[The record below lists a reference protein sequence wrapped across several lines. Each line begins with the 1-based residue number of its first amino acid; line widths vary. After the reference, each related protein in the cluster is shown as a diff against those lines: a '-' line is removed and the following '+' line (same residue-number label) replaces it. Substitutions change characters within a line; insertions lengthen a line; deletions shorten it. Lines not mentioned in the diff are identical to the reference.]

1 MFDFS
6 NGLPQDAVTPIGN
19 AGRPEGRFASDV
31 IDNTGTR
38 IAIAYTDSPIH
49 PSSARGGDLARIE
62 LSDAANLAPIRTL
75 SLPDLGLTDIASMAF
90 SVDGATFYVL
100 GGNPEGQGEAA
111 QRIVGFDAATGQQV
125 SSAEISGNVED
136 FTDLL
141 TPEVIG

>member
-1 MFDFS
+1 M
-6 NGLPQDAVTPIGN
+6 
-19 AGRPEGRFASDV
+19 
-31 IDNTGTR
+31 
-38 IAIAYTDSPIH
+38 
-49 PSSARGGDLARIE
+49 
-62 LSDAANLAPIRTL
+62 LSDAANLAPIRSL
-75 SLPDLGLTDIASMAF
+75 SLQDLGLTDIASMAF